1 MSQVRRPPVRAAC
14 LMVGSRRDGITCIPL
29 WPPGT
34 LALRT
39 PQGLSPAA
47 TVAVGKGTLLV
58 PAAYGQSPITGPTL
72 KGSHRSA
79 PPVAERLLKA
89 RGTVGSTTG
98 YSCCSPPGSTER
110 SNFAT
115 PLSGSRGSPADSAK
129 VQRVYVFNGSSRFV
143 ERGRNRTFNLLI
155 KSRLEL
161 GTRFQTNSL

>member
-39 PQGLSPAA
+39 PQGLSPTA

-89 RGTVGSTTG
+89 RSTVGSTPG
-98 YSCCSPPGSTER
+98 YTHWLLMLLPSGEHGTVKLRYASFGFPGFPSGLSQSPEGVR
-110 SNFAT
+110 
-115 PLSGSRGSPADSAK
+115 L
-129 VQRVYVFNGSSRFV
+129 QR
-143 ERGRNRTFNLLI
+143 LLEI
-155 KSRLEL
+155 C
-161 GTRFQTNSL
+161 

>member
-79 PPVAERLLKA
+79 PRAERLLKA
-89 RGTVGSTTG
+89 RAPSTHG
-98 YSCCSPPGSTER
+98 YS
-110 SNFAT
+110 
-115 PLSGSRGSPADSAK
+115 SGS
-129 VQRVYVFNGSSRFV
+129 
-143 ERGRNRTFNLLI
+143 NRPWDLLGWT
-155 KSRLEL
+155 SRL
-161 GTRFQTNSL
+161 TTW